1 MGVFF
6 VKLLNL
12 SITAGWLILVVLVV
26 RVLFRRMPK
35 WVNCLMWGAVAL
47 RLVLPFSLESV
58 FSLQPSAEPI
68 QMSTQI
74 EGETYPYMPS
84 VNSRLP
90 VIDNAINPVLQE
102 TFAYEETDSV
112 APLQVVTEIA
122 GWIWLVGLVGFLL
135 FAGISTIRLKCM
147 VREAVPYK
155 KGRVYVCD
163 AVKSPFILGLIR
175 PGIYLPATLKE
186 EDAEYI
192 LAHERA
198 HLKRGDHLWKP
209 VGYLLL
215 SVYWFNPLCIVAYFF
230 LCKDIE
236 LACDEKVIRNMD
248 LVEKKEYS
256 KVLLACATQRRFV
269 MVCPLAFGEVGVK
282 ERVKSVLKH
291 KKAALW
297 LTVIAILVCTVVA
310 VCFLTNPKEVDT
322 SEETSGK
329 AEQSLENQGN
339 TTDETDSQVLEKVQ
353 AIYQPIA
360 EAYEEFWRIRN
371 QIHTDD
377 KEIHVGNT
385 GIYFE
390 VREDKYTSVADIQ
403 TSLNRLFTQNYQE
416 QELNWVL
423 GGVYPFFREIDGK
436 LCVLMAD
443 EVSHALGKEIY
454 QIEECT
460 EDTIILYS
468 IAGEGIDKVVLRKG
482 ESGWQIDDMD
492 EFVISL
498 SAGEATESVHTLIGL
513 SMEMTTYASWE
524 GVADIT
530 NLSGRE
536 LETDFTCELQM
547 KINETWYPL
556 LAGSSVWKDGS
567 HELKDGLTT
576 HVTVNWSETYGKLHP
591 GNYRILKKVTDPGTG
606 EVFDLM
612 SEFKILP
619 SAINENEQALIE
631 AWYANREYPVK
642 TWAQCQE
649 LGGDL
654 EWWRI
659 VSNPPEDLLN
669 DLSTEELVH
678 LVMHYPLLPYMP
690 SFTDVDSQI
699 FCATLEGYCTI
710 FARLLTKEER
720 NRLILNEY
728 ASNVLDAEAYNSG
741 EYILGNESV
750 WVEILTEYYV
760 WTYSKEFTQEE
771 RQYYLDIVARKDET
785 EYTLIKEGR
794 VKFGLSFD
802 PDGSAYRAGYDGR

>member
-1 MGVFF
+1 MGVSF

-74 EGETYPYMPS
+74 EGETRSYVPS

-135 FAGISTIRLKCM
+135 FAGISTIRLKLM

-155 KGRVYVCD
+155 EGRVYICD
-163 AVKSPFILGLIR
+163 SVKSPFILGVIR

-215 SVYWFNPLCIVAYFF
+215 SVYWFNPLCIIAYFF

-248 LVEKKEYS
+248 LAEKKEYS

-353 AIYQPIA
+353 A
-360 EAYEEFWRIRN
+360 
-371 QIHTDD
+371 
-377 KEIHVGNT
+377 
-385 GIYFE
+385 
-390 VREDKYTSVADIQ
+390 
-403 TSLNRLFTQNYQE
+403 
-416 QELNWVL
+416 
-423 GGVYPFFREIDGK
+423 
-436 LCVLMAD
+436 
-443 EVSHALGKEIY
+443 
-454 QIEECT
+454 
-460 EDTIILYS
+460 
-468 IAGEGIDKVVLRKG
+468 
-482 ESGWQIDDMD
+482 
-492 EFVISL
+492 
-498 SAGEATESVHTLIGL
+498 
-513 SMEMTTYASWE
+513 
-524 GVADIT
+524 
-530 NLSGRE
+530 
-536 LETDFTCELQM
+536 
-547 KINETWYPL
+547 
-556 LAGSSVWKDGS
+556 
-567 HELKDGLTT
+567 
-576 HVTVNWSETYGKLHP
+576 
-591 GNYRILKKVTDPGTG
+591 
-606 EVFDLM
+606 
-612 SEFKILP
+612 
-619 SAINENEQALIE
+619 LIE

-699 FCATLEGYCTI
+699 FCATLEGYSTI

-794 VKFGLSFD
+794 MKFGLSFD

>member
-1 MGVFF
+1 MGEFF

-12 SITAGWLILVVLVV
+12 SITAGWLILVVLLV

-35 WVNCLMWGAVAL
+35 WVNCMLWGAVAL
-47 RLVLPFSLESV
+47 RLLLPFSIESM

-68 QMSTQI
+68 QMSVQI
-74 EGETYPYMPS
+74 EGETRPYVPS

-122 GWIWLVGLVGFLL
+122 GWIWLVGLVGFLF
-135 FAGISTIRLKCM
+135 FAGISTIRLKHM

-163 AVKSPFILGLIR
+163 AVKSPFILGVIR
-175 PGIYLPATLKE
+175 PGIYLPATLQE

-248 LVEKKEYS
+248 LAEKKEYS

-269 MVCPLAFGEVGVK
+269 LVCPLAFGEVGVK

-297 LTVIAILVCTVVA
+297 LTVIAVLVCTVVA
-310 VCFLTNPKEVDT
+310 VCFLTNPKEENAT
-322 SEETSGK
+322 GK
-329 AEQSLENQGN
+329 AEEALGNQGN
-339 TTDETDSQVLEKVQ
+339 TTDDVGTSDMAKVQ
-353 AIYQPIA
+353 AIYEPIV
-360 EAYEEFWRIRN
+360 EEYEEFWRIRN
-371 QIHTDD
+371 QISTDD

-385 GIYFE
+385 GVYFE
-390 VREDKYTSVADIQ
+390 VKEDKYTSVADIQ

-416 QELNWVL
+416 QELHWVL

-482 ESGWQIDDMD
+482 ETGWQIDDMD

-498 SAGEATESVHTLIGL
+498 PAGEAAESVH
-513 SMEMTTYASWE
+513 
-524 GVADIT
+524 
-530 NLSGRE
+530 
-536 LETDFTCELQM
+536 
-547 KINETWYPL
+547 
-556 LAGSSVWKDGS
+556 
-567 HELKDGLTT
+567 
-576 HVTVNWSETYGKLHP
+576 
-591 GNYRILKKVTDPGTG
+591 
-606 EVFDLM
+606 
-612 SEFKILP
+612 
-619 SAINENEQALIE
+619 ALIPSVVNEKEQTLME

-649 LGGDL
+649 LGQDF
-654 EWWRI
+654 EWWRM

-678 LVMHYPLLPYMP
+678 LAVHYPLLPYMP

-699 FCATLEGYCTI
+699 FCATLEGYSTI
-710 FARLLTKEER
+710 FAKLLNKEGR
-720 NRLILNEY
+720 NRLILDEY
-728 ASNVLDAEAYNSG
+728 AANVLDAEAYNSG

-760 WTYSKEFTQEE
+760 WTYSREFTEEE

>member
-74 EGETYPYMPS
+74 EGETHPYVPF

-209 VGYLLL
+209 AGYLLL

-248 LVEKKEYS
+248 LAEKKEYS

-339 TTDETDSQVLEKVQ
+339 TTDETDSQDLGKVQ
-353 AIYQPIA
+353 AL
-360 EAYEEFWRIRN
+360 
-371 QIHTDD
+371 
-377 KEIHVGNT
+377 V
-385 GIYFE
+385 
-390 VREDKYTSVADIQ
+390 
-403 TSLNRLFTQNYQE
+403 
-416 QELNWVL
+416 
-423 GGVYPFFREIDGK
+423 
-436 LCVLMAD
+436 
-443 EVSHALGKEIY
+443 
-454 QIEECT
+454 
-460 EDTIILYS
+460 
-468 IAGEGIDKVVLRKG
+468 
-482 ESGWQIDDMD
+482 
-492 EFVISL
+492 
-498 SAGEATESVHTLIGL
+498 
-513 SMEMTTYASWE
+513 
-524 GVADIT
+524 
-530 NLSGRE
+530 
-536 LETDFTCELQM
+536 
-547 KINETWYPL
+547 
-556 LAGSSVWKDGS
+556 
-567 HELKDGLTT
+567 
-576 HVTVNWSETYGKLHP
+576 
-591 GNYRILKKVTDPGTG
+591 
-606 EVFDLM
+606 
-612 SEFKILP
+612 
-619 SAINENEQALIE
+619 E

-699 FCATLEGYCTI
+699 FCATLEGYSTI